1 MKKIVALFLLAS
13 SFSLGQNAAADLQM
27 KVKKT
32 PAASV
37 YICDSKG
44 SVAYHNSKTC
54 RGLQACK
61 HEIKT
66 VTEAEATQLGRRR
79 CKVCY

>member
-1 MKKIVALFLLAS
+1 MRNLLIFLLFAS
-13 SFSLGQNAAADLQM
+13 SVAIGQNNTADLQI
-27 KVKKT
+27 KVKKVAT
-32 PAASV
+32 QTV

-79 CKVCY
+79 CQICY